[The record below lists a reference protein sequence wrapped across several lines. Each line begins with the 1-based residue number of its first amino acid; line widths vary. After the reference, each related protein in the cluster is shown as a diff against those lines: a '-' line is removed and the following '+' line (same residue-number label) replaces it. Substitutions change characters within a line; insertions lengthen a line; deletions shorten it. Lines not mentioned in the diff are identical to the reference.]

1 MSGRLPIFFLVIVV
15 FLSSPALIAKNKKKP
30 VLPDYVL
37 KAQTVFVV
45 IRPDAGEPLT
55 NPSANRTAE
64 EDVEKALLKWRR
76 FNLVPGAQTADLVI
90 AVRKG
95 HAPGPTIQ
103 NSPTDTPP
111 LVIQP
116 GGEGNTRVGGHQG
129 RPPDLTDPGLG
140 PTNRGPEI
148 TNEVGPS
155 EDLFE
160 VYMGGVDNPL
170 DAPPVWRYTA
180 KDALKAPRVDAVEQF
195 RKAIDE
201 SEQQRQHKP

>member
-15 FLSSPALIAKNKKKP
+15 FLSSPALIAKNKKKS

-95 HAPGPTIQ
+95 YAPGPTIQ

-111 LVIQP
+111 LVIQS
-116 GGEGNTRVGGHQG
+116 GEGNTRVGARQG
-129 RPPDLTDPGLG
+129 RPPDLNDGRNDQG
-140 PTNRGPEI
+140 PRI

-160 VYMGGVDNPL
+160 VYMGGVDYPL